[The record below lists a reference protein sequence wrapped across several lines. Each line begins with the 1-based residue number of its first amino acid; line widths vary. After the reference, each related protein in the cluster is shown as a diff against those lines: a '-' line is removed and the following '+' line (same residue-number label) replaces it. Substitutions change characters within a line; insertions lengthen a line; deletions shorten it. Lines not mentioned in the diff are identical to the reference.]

1 MRLLFIRHGDP
12 DYKTDS
18 LTEQG
23 RNEAEA
29 LARHIGEEGIDVM
42 YQSPL
47 GRAQETA
54 AFCGK
59 ALGMKAETLGW
70 LQEFPAKLDVSGN
83 DFLERAYPDTRID
96 PETGKF
102 RRDRIVWDMLPSAA
116 MEDPRYL
123 GTPQYAEGSSSDD
136 RSPEWA
142 STWRNSVTAHHSDL
156 NEVYDSVTASFDKLL
171 AEYGYERSGPYY
183 HVKKENRLTI
193 AFFCHYGVTTV
204 LLSHIW
210 NVSPFALFNGICMQT
225 TSVTELITEER
236 ERGVACLRALRIG
249 DISHLTREGIR
260 PSFMARFTDVYS
272 DPTLRH

>member
-12 DYKTDS
+12 DYDTDS

-23 RNEAEA
+23 RIEAEA
-29 LARHIGEEGIDVM
+29 LARHIREEGIDVM

-47 GRAQETA
+47 GRARETA

-59 ALGMKAETLGW
+59 ALGMKAETLDW
-70 LQEFPAKLDVSGN
+70 LQEFPAKLDINGN

-96 PETGKF
+96 PETGNF
-102 RRDRIVWDMLPSAA
+102 RGRIIWDIVPSAV
-116 MEDPRYL
+116 MEDSRYL
-123 GTPQYAEGSSSDD
+123 SDG
-136 RSPEWA
+136 WK
-142 STWRNSVTAHHSDL
+142 NSVTAHHSDM
-156 NEVYDSVTASFDKLL
+156 NERYDSVTASFDQLL
-171 AEYGYERSGPYY
+171 AKYGYERSGPYY
-183 HVKKENRLTI
+183 HVKKENRMTI
-193 AFFCHYGVTTV
+193 AFFCHYGVTSV

-236 ERGVACLRALRIG
+236 KQGVACLRALRIG
-249 DISHLTREGIR
+249 DISHLIREGVR

-272 DPTLRH
+272 DRTLRH